1 MSANLTATIK
11 GPIFPT
17 ADFGLELL
25 ALITGFLPE
34 SLAAAAIDGEHV
46 KHPEG
51 ADNDGD
57 KDEIAREVHTKL

>member
-1 MSANLTATIK
+1 VTIK

-17 ADFGLELL
+17 ADFGPEFLT
-25 ALITGFLPE
+25 LITGFLPE
-34 SLAAAAIDGEHV
+34 SLAAAAIDSEHV
-46 KHPEG
+46 EHPED